1 MNTSSAS
8 ARGLRLLPLRSPP
21 RPGSC
26 SSPAGSRARAQSHT
40 PTPRRRNN
48 CNNRGSRSP
57 AAGRTPRPPAGRSVT
72 VSPRRRCWNVV
83 LGAPGGFWKE
93 QDHVFTAKPGA
104 PTPEHPQ
111 PLQAVSV
118 CQKTFPMGILPVS
131 VHPCSSP
138 RQPHPSSA
146 LVWGRGSSPAA
157 PRAAPPGL
165 SRAEQP
171 GLPRPCRS
179 HRPSM
184 PFTFVTK

>member
-8 ARGLRLLPLRSPP
+8 ARGLRLPPLRCAP

-40 PTPRRRNN
+40 ASPRRRNN

-83 LGAPGGFWKE
+83 VGASRGFWKQ
-93 QDHVFTAKPGA
+93 QDHAFTAKPGA

-118 CQKTFPMGILPVS
+118 CQRTFPMGILPVS
-131 VHPCSSP
+131 VHPCSPPGQLPPPAPSQLGSGLGKGL
-138 RQPHPSSA
+138 QPCSTS
-146 LVWGRGSSPAA
+146 SSPPWAEPSGAA
-157 PRAAPPGL
+157 RPAPAL
-165 SRAEQP
+165 
-171 GLPRPCRS
+171 
-179 HRPSM
+179 
-184 PFTFVTK
+184 